1 MKTILSYIKQQ
12 LEALNINY
20 AYLRWNADIV
30 DPYFIGECTELE
42 PTEEDQYHEY
52 DFILTGFTRKTWSD
66 LDDIKTKIE
75 KLFSTHTTILDNG
88 SGVVISYTGSFP
100 IPIDEEELKKIQ
112 INLNIKEW
120 RVN

>member
-1 MKTILSYIKQQ
+1 MKTILSYIAKQ
-12 LEALNINY
+12 LKSLNINY
-20 AYLRWNADIV
+20 AYLRWNTDIV

-88 SGVVISYTGSFP
+88 SGVVVSYTGSFP